1 MDFPVEPAELAPDWL
16 TAVLRA
22 AGAIDTARV
31 VSCQFSPLAE
41 KQGFYGQ
48 VVRVTPVYDREEAG
62 APPALI
68 AKFASAVPE
77 MRERAVPAYV
87 REVRFYQQVAGRTSL
102 PVPVCYFAGID
113 AETGLHLLLL
123 EDMAPARSGARVQGC
138 TPAQAELAIRA
149 IAAFHAFWWENPLL
163 REFDWLEDG
172 SNDPDADAQQA
183 LHERWWPEFLRRAD
197 NRVPEPI
204 RAIGERLG
212 PQRAAIR
219 RHVFGSPPQTLIHHD
234 YQLDNLVFGGP
245 NGGVAFAV
253 LDWQLASCGR
263 GVWDA
268 AYFLSENLTEEARRA
283 VGTDLLR
290 LYWQALTEHGVQGYT
305 FEQCW
310 LDFRYCLLQRFN
322 ALISTIAAMP
332 FSEEQRRLHVDVLLP
347 RNSAAILDSRAGKLL
362 E

>member
-1 MDFPVEPAELAPDWL
+1 MGFPVEPAELAPDWL
-16 TAVLRA
+16 TGVLRA
-22 AGAIDTARV
+22 AGAIDKARM
-31 VSCQFSPLAE
+31 VSCQAGPLAK

-62 APPALI
+62 APPTLI
-68 AKFASAVPE
+68 AKFASDMPE
-77 MRERAVPAYV
+77 MRKRAIPAYV
-87 REVRFYQQVAGRTSL
+87 REVRFYQQAAGRTSL
-102 PVPVCYFAGID
+102 PVPACYFAGID

-123 EDMAPARSGARVQGC
+123 EDMAPARSGSRAQGC

-149 IAAFHAFWWENPLL
+149 IAEFHAFWWENSLL

-183 LHERWWPEFLRRAD
+183 LHERWWPEFLQRAGH
-197 NRVPEPI
+197 RVPEPI
-204 RAIGERLG
+204 REIGERLG

-219 RHVFGSPPQTLIHHD
+219 RYVFGSPPQTLIHHD
-234 YQLDNLVFGGP
+234 YQLDNLVFGVP
-245 NGGVAFAV
+245 NGNATFAV

-268 AYFLSENLTEEARRA
+268 AYFLSENLQTPSSPEA
-283 VGTDLLR
+283 VLDLLR
-290 LYWQALTEHGVQGYT
+290 LYWQVLIEHGVQGYG

-310 LDFRYCLLQRFN
+310 QDYRYCLLQRFN

-347 RNSAAILDSRAGKLL
+347 RNSAAILDSRAGELL
-362 E
+362 G